1 MGRGKSGNMPLA
13 VILIGATFLFLV
25 LFIMMIPTLPF
36 QVSTEEQTVI
46 YMIVF
51 VLMGGLMLLLMKNAK
66 VF

>member
-1 MGRGKSGNMPLA
+1 MGKKGSDKMPLS
-13 VILIGATFLFLV
+13 VILVGATFLFLV
-25 LFIMMIPTLPF
+25 LFVMMIPVLPF
-36 QVSTEEQTVI
+36 QVSSEEQTVI